1 MDDIVA
7 RGRSSH
13 RNQRQAQGR
22 SRVRFVRL
30 ASHLLRTPHQSSSP
44 SRYGRLPMHRGHLPA
59 VASAL
64 LTATGAVPVAR
75 RDGAGVT
82 GFVRL
87 QQSEGRASGGR
98 FSGEGATRGSR
109 AASADV
115 VSGTNRRSSEDA
127 WHAPSPIPSYRHSSS
142 TADQRR
148 GGRGPRSCLGTRR
161 PPRAGRHRSAR
172 PGARRP
178 SVSPGARAPASG
190 CMTITNLAANS
201 AAGRRAP
208 ATATAWARTRRSAST
223 GEQLRLPSELTAP
236 TGRPVTSA
244 LRRVVLARR
253 VTPGKRR
260 RRGGRSG
267 RLQVARRGS
276 RSVPSWPL
284 SLRDRRAVALPRR
297 PRRIRARN
305 RRRHDRLVDGPEVER
320 FRFRSSAEYCLPSPG
335 SGLDRP
341 TSVGRSFGRG
351 GCFKVGM
358 TSGQGVD

>member
-22 SRVRFVRL
+22 SRVRFCSSRIAPSADATSVEQ
-30 ASHLLRTPHQSSSP
+30 SFPLRTFA
-44 SRYGRLPMHRGHLPA
+44 MHRGHLPA

-115 VSGTNRRSSEDA
+115 VSGHESSFLGGRVARSGR
-127 WHAPSPIPSYRHSSS
+127 PIPSYRHSSS

-223 GEQLRLPSELTAP
+223 GSSCAF
-236 TGRPVTSA
+236 RPN
-244 LRRVVLARR
+244 R
-253 VTPGKRR
+253 
-260 RRGGRSG
+260 
-267 RLQVARRGS
+267 Q
-276 RSVPSWPL
+276 
-284 SLRDRRAVALPRR
+284 RR
-297 PRRIRARN
+297 PAVRSLPLF
-305 RRRHDRLVDGPEVER
+305 DGSCLLVV
-320 FRFRSSAEYCLPSPG
+320 
-335 SGLDRP
+335 
-341 TSVGRSFGRG
+341 
-351 GCFKVGM
+351 
-358 TSGQGVD
+358 